1 MLHYLGGQ
9 GIHVPVVAI
18 SADAELLKA
27 AADSGAQ
34 ATVSKPFE
42 LDDILGTVSRY
53 CPLGQQVNDQA
64 G

>member
-1 MLHYLGGQ
+1 
-9 GIHVPVVAI
+9 VVAI

-27 AADSGAQ
+27 AAESGAQ

-42 LDDILGTVSRY
+42 LDDVLASVSRY
-53 CPLGQQVNDQA
+53 CPPGHSVTDQA